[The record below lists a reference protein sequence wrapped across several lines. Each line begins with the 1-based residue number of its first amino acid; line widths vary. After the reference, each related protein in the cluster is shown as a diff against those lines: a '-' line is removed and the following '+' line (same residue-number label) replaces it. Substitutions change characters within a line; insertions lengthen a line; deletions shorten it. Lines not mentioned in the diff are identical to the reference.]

1 MTRARSLFYVF
12 FDDNDRWHVTAVGL
26 LSWMRPLRPSMDV
39 NKHVHCV
46 RACQFTT
53 GPPHTMEDCK
63 LGGLKRP
70 ACAIIMNKLLTHGP
84 LRAFCCSQCSTHVRI
99 SKIDNGETKTR
110 TRINFDNRLSFNIP
124 TSDARKCK
132 HFKIYHFYNVSIK
145 HVNSTIN
152 SSSNFTAQFQH
163 WSLFSIMV
171 CLIVTGWWSAPLRQS
186 YCLLQT

>member
-1 MTRARSLFYVF
+1 MLAPANLRPYHRIQWKTVNWVGGEPGLASSMCDNYQQAVNTRA
-12 FDDNDRWHVTAVGL
+12 A
-26 LSWMRPLRPSMDV
+26 
-39 NKHVHCV
+39 
-46 RACQFTT
+46 
-53 GPPHTMEDCK
+53 
-63 LGGLKRP
+63 
-70 ACAIIMNKLLTHGP
+70 P

-152 SSSNFTAQFQH
+152 SSSNFMAQFQH

>member
-1 MTRARSLFYVF
+1 
-12 FDDNDRWHVTAVGL
+12 
-26 LSWMRPLRPSMDV
+26 MRPLRPSTDV
-39 NKHVHCV
+39 NN
-46 RACQFTT
+46 ACTVSAPANLPPDHRIQWTT
-53 GPPHTMEDCK
+53 VNWVGGEP
-63 LGGLKRP
+63 GLKRP

-110 TRINFDNRLSFNIP
+110 TRINFDNRLSFNIA

-145 HVNSTIN
+145 HVNSTVN

-163 WSLFSIMV
+163 
-171 CLIVTGWWSAPLRQS
+171 
-186 YCLLQT
+186 